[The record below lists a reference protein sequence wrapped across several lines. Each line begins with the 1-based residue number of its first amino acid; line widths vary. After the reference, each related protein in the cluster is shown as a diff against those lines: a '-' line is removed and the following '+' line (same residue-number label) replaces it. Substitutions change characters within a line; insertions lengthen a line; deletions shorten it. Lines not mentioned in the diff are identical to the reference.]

1 MQPHIFCCQLLL
13 LCFGH
18 LILGL
23 QHLQPVFNLTSDL
36 LNQLVAV
43 DLLVDVL
50 FELHFLLEQEDLQ
63 DSTNK
68 LERG

>member
-1 MQPHIFCCQLLL
+1 MQPNIFSCQLLL

-18 LILGL
+18 LILSL

-43 DLLVDVL
+43 DLLIDVL

-63 DSTNK
+63 DLTNK